1 MEEPKRISIYE
12 PETIEKVPEIDKK
25 LPTVDN
31 IIFDKDGKAYLPKVE
46 PYTGNYASRYKSN
59 SLEKLGQYIDG
70 VKNGLWTKYYEN
82 GNNKFQVKFVSGKKE
97 GVAIYWDENGR
108 KTKEE
113 SYRNDLLDGQ
123 TVSFTWYQDGEV
135 I

>member
-70 VKNGLWTKYYEN
+70 VKKW
-82 GNNKFQVKFVSGKKE
+82 
-97 GVAIYWDENGR
+97 IMD
-108 KTKEE
+108 
-113 SYRNDLLDGQ
+113 
-123 TVSFTWYQDGEV
+123 
-135 I
+135 